1 MMELPETPVQQI
13 SHKFPRTLLY
23 LLEAGHRYIPNWT
36 TVEGE
41 ISQELYTLKIW
52 SFLSDMYKGFNIFL
66 VMNHTWTYYIS

>member
-1 MMELPETPVQQI
+1 MMELPETLVQQI
-13 SHKFPRTLLY
+13 SHKFPRTLSY